1 MSEYTDEKFVPEK
14 NRYAETLS
22 EFIKCKTISDERFF
36 DKTEFDKFLS
46 FIKGRFPLVFEKGEY
61 KDFNG
66 GIMIKIDGKSHGEP
80 LVLMSHYDVVQ
91 ETGNGR
97 LTHGRAKSKT
107 ASSTDAARSIRKAAL
122 PRFSK
127 ASKAF

>member
-1 MSEYTDEKFVPEK
+1 MMSEYTDENFVPEK

-66 GIMIKIDGKSHGEP
+66 GIMIKIDGKIARRTACTYVALRRRSGKRK
-80 LVLMSHYDVVQ
+80 MVV
-91 ETGNGR
+91 
-97 LTHGRAKSKT
+97 
-107 ASSTDAARSIRKAAL
+107 
-122 PRFSK
+122 
-127 ASKAF
+127 